1 MACSMTGFGR
11 ADTQKDGTK
20 LTVEINT
27 VNNRYLEYQIRIPK
41 SLAPLENEI
50 KNLLSGTFHRGK
62 IMVIISWEQ
71 ELSEENLVLDEAKTD
86 AFIKIYKLLKDKYK
100 IKGEISFRDFVALP
114 DMVKASKED
123 ENLEEIWEILKPALM
138 EAARAADEMRR
149 AEGENLVS
157 DMLQRLSAIK
167 ITTEEVE
174 SRAPKNVEI
183 FREKLKSRIRELQG
197 DSPVDEQRIAQEVA
211 IFAEKSDITEE
222 CIRLKSHMS
231 QFEQSLGQEKPIGKR
246 LNFILQELNRE
257 ANTIASKSSDYEI
270 SRRVIMVKEEIE
282 RLREQVQN
290 IE

>member
-11 ADTQKDGTK
+11 ADTEKDGTRFS
-20 LTVEINT
+20 VEINT

-41 SLAPLENEI
+41 SITPLESEI
-50 KNLLSGTFHRGK
+50 KNLLNVTFHRGK
-62 IMVIISWEQ
+62 IMVIINREQ
-71 ELSEENLVLDEAKTD
+71 ELSEEDLVLDEARTD
-86 AFIKIYKLLKDKYK
+86 AYMKIYELLKDKYQ
-100 IKGEISFRDFVALP
+100 IKGEIAFRDFVALP
-114 DMVKASKED
+114 DLVKASKED
-123 ENLEEIWEILKPALM
+123 ENLDEIWAILKPALV

-149 AEGENLVS
+149 TEGKNLVA
-157 DMLQRLSAIK
+157 DMFLRISAIN
-167 ITTEEVE
+167 TATEEIE
-174 SRAPKNVEI
+174 SRAPRNVEI
-183 FREKLKSRIRELQG
+183 FREKLKSRIMELQG

-231 QFEQSLGQEKPIGKR
+231 QFERSLDQEEPIGKK

-270 SRRVIMVKEEIE
+270 SHRVIMVKEEIE
-282 RLREQVQN
+282 RLREQIQN

>member
-11 ADTQKDGTK
+11 ADTEKDGTK
-20 LTVEINT
+20 FTVEINT

-41 SLAPLENEI
+41 SMAALESEI
-50 KNLLSGTFHRGK
+50 KNLLNDIFHRGK
-62 IMVIISWEQ
+62 ITVLINWEQ
-71 ELSEENLVLDEAKTD
+71 DLGEEDLVLDEVKTD
-86 AFIKIYKLLKDKYK
+86 AYMKIYELLKDKYQ

-114 DMVKASKED
+114 DLVKASKED
-123 ENLEEIWEILKPALM
+123 ENLDEIWGILKPALM
-138 EAARAADEMRR
+138 EAAHAADEMRR
-149 AEGENLVS
+149 IEGKNLIS
-157 DMLQRLSAIK
+157 DMFQRISAIN
-167 ITTEEVE
+167 IATGEIEF
-174 SRAPKNVEI
+174 RAPKNVEI
-183 FREKLKSRIRELQG
+183 FREKLKTRIKELLG

-222 CIRLKSHMS
+222 CIRLKSHIS

-270 SRRVIMVKEEIE
+270 SLRVIMIKEEIE

>member
-11 ADTQKDGTK
+11 ADTEKDGTK
-20 LTVEINT
+20 FTIEINT

-41 SLAPLENEI
+41 SLAALESEI
-50 KNLLSGTFHRGK
+50 KNLLSGTFRRGK
-62 IMVIISWEQ
+62 IMVIINWAQ
-71 ELSEENLVLDEAKTD
+71 DLSEENLVLDEAKTN
-86 AFIKIYKLLKDKYK
+86 AFMKIYELLKDKYQ
-100 IKGEISFRDFVALP
+100 IKGELSFRDFVALP
-114 DMVKASKED
+114 DLVKTSKED
-123 ENLEEIWEILKPALM
+123 ENLDEIWGILKPALM

-149 AEGENLVS
+149 TEGKNLVA
-157 DMLQRLSAIK
+157 DMFQRISAIN
-167 ITTEEVE
+167 IATEEIE

-183 FREKLKSRIRELQG
+183 FKEKLKSRIKELLG
-197 DSPVDEQRIAQEVA
+197 DSPVDEQRIAQEVT

-222 CIRLKSHMS
+222 CIRLKSHLS
-231 QFEQSLGQEKPIGKR
+231 QFEQSLGQEEPIGKK

-270 SRRVIMVKEEIE
+270 SHRVIMVKEEIE